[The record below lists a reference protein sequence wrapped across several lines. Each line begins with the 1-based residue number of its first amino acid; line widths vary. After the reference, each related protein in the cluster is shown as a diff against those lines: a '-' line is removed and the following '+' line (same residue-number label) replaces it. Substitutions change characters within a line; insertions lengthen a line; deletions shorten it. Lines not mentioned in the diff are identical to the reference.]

1 MRNPSVTRT
10 AHRRTVLAALS
21 VLALVPAL
29 VAPTAASAAAE
40 RFMVLG
46 LPFFKPYRAAIA
58 VLDVDGGGKV
68 TGTIAPPAGDA
79 RAPLP
84 VSGTL
89 ANGALS
95 LTIGQGDESYALAFT
110 ENQRGLHHI
119 YEETATVPGL
129 SAVTVFRPEGGF
141 SEPALVL
148 QHDEENWCGLVTGG
162 LTVDLK
168 AADLG
173 RTPVAPA
180 GLAEIDLV
188 VTPQP
193 GGTAKVKMKD
203 YWSRLR
209 LAARDGDDVSVDV
222 AVPLGAE
229 AKIAQDLRKV
239 PLVATVT
246 LPSLCGE
253 MALATI
259 PRAKV
264 MEGDKVSEAKLKSY
278 ADAMLARL
286 LSGAAPEGA
295 AAGSRKFKVSGAIVP
310 GEAGPAYKATVSAES
325 EASRLSKGNW
335 DQFTVLLQPVVTPA
349 DTAASV
355 SLVPLVTD
363 LRVAKKSG
371 PQAPADAAFKPAD
384 DSSQVAAIS
393 HRLVSYI
400 AAAEASRC
408 SFLTQTAFDE
418 PDGSL
423 PCINLAIDDVS
434 PADDN

>member
-1 MRNPSVTRT
+1 MRTSVTRT

-21 VLALVPAL
+21 ALALVPAL
-29 VAPTAASAAAE
+29 VVAPTAASAASE

-58 VLDVDGGGKV
+58 TLDVDGAGKV
-68 TGTIAPPAGDA
+68 TGTLAPPAGDA
-79 RAPLP
+79 RAALP

-89 ANGALS
+89 ASGALR
-95 LTIGQGDESYALAFT
+95 LTIGQGDDSYALSFT

-119 YEETATVPGL
+119 YEETAAIPGL
-129 SAVTVFRPEGGF
+129 TAVTVFRPEGGF

-148 QHDEENWCGLVTGG
+148 QHDEDNWCGLVTGG

-168 AADLG
+168 AAELG

-188 VTPQP
+188 VTPQQ

-222 AVPLGAE
+222 AVPLGTE

-253 MALATI
+253 MALAAI

-264 MEGDKVSEAKLKSY
+264 MEADKVSEAKLKAY
-278 ADAMLARL
+278 GDTMLARV
-286 LSGAAPEGA
+286 LSGAAPEG
-295 AAGSRKFKVSGAIVP
+295 GTGTRKFKVAGAVVP

-325 EASRLSKGNW
+325 EASRLAKGNW

-363 LRVAKKSG
+363 LKVAKKAG

-400 AAAEASRC
+400 AAAEGTRC

-423 PCINLAIDDVS
+423 SCTNLALDDVS

>member
-1 MRNPSVTRT
+1 MRTSAVTRT

-21 VLALVPAL
+21 ALALVPAL
-29 VAPTAASAAAE
+29 VMPTVADAASE

-58 VLDVDGGGKV
+58 TLDVDGAGKV
-68 TGTIAPPAGDA
+68 SGTLAPPSGDA
-79 RAPLP
+79 RAAIP

-89 ANGALS
+89 AGGALK
-95 LTIGQGDESYALAFT
+95 LTIGQGDDSYALAFT

-119 YEETATVPGL
+119 YEETAAIPGL
-129 SAVTVFRPEGGF
+129 AAVTVFRPEGGF

-148 QHDEENWCGLVTGG
+148 QHDEDNWCGLVTGG
-162 LTVDLK
+162 LAVDLK
-168 AADLG
+168 AADLA

-180 GLAEIDLV
+180 ELADIDLV
-188 VTPQP
+188 VTPQQ
-193 GGTAKVKMKD
+193 GGTAKVKLKEA
-203 YWSRLR
+203 WSRLR

-229 AKIAQDLRKV
+229 AKIAQELRKV

-246 LPSLCGE
+246 LPSVCGE
-253 MALATI
+253 MAFASV
-259 PRAKV
+259 PRAKL
-264 MEGDKVSEAKLKSY
+264 MDGDKVSEAKLKAY
-278 ADAMLARL
+278 GDTMLARV
-286 LSGAAPEGA
+286 LSGAAPEG
-295 AAGSRKFKVSGAIVP
+295 GNGTRKFKVAGSVVP

-325 EASRLSKGNW
+325 EASRLAKGNW

-355 SLVPLVTD
+355 SLVPLVID
-363 LRVAKKSG
+363 LKVAKKSG

-384 DSSQVAAIS
+384 DSTQVAAIS

-400 AAAEASRC
+400 AAAEGTRC

-423 PCINLAIDDVS
+423 SCTNLALDDVS
-434 PADDN
+434 AADDN